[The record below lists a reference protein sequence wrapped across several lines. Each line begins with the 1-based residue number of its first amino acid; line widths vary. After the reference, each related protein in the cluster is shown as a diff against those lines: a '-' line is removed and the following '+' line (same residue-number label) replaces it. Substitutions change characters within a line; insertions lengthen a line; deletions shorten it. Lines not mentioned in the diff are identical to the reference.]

1 MLQRWRSAP
10 DCKSGVFDLG
20 GSNPSTPT
28 MVIIFSLVFV
38 SFAWLA
44 LLSAE
49 ENRDMLMI
57 LGVAGAFVT
66 VFVANLYY

>member
-1 MLQRWRSAP
+1 
-10 DCKSGVFDLG
+10 
-20 GSNPSTPT
+20 